1 MRDWPAIIKALE
13 LVPVIELCGTLA
25 RLVPLGD
32 LVKNS
37 PSDFLFT
44 SGKPNRYNPAGIEC
58 VYFSEDEATARLEY
72 ARQWANLRASKQP
85 IVTYF
90 AEVRLRRVLD
100 LTSRKTLEALKLKS
114 RDLHRTWRGADRP
127 TVTQLL
133 GEAVSEH
140 SRIPAIRYPSDAA
153 KTTGRSGCNVVIY
166 RSNVRRPNSVRVLGP
181 DKKPLGKW
189 P

>member
-1 MRDWPAIIKALE
+1 M
-13 LVPVIELCGTLA
+13 
-25 RLVPLGD
+25 VPLGD

-37 PSDFLFT
+37 PPDFLFT

-72 ARQWANLRASKQP
+72 VRLWANLRAGKQP
-85 IVTYF
+85 VVTYF

-100 LTSRKTLEALKLKS
+100 LTSGETLKALKLKS
-114 RDLHRTWRGADRP
+114 RNLHKPWRGADKP

-140 SRIPAIRYPSDAA
+140 SVISAIRYPSDAA
-153 KTTGRSGCNVVIY
+153 KTARNPGCNVVIY
-166 RSNVRRPNSVRVLGP
+166 RNNVRRPNSVRILGP
-181 DKKPLGKW
+181 DKKPLGQW